1 MIGETVGVIRP
12 TVEADRY
19 QNSALVYG
27 AVTHSI
33 RRCAFDPGG
42 TSEVADGRLAVVTEP
57 TLYLPANAD
66 LHAADRVVLRGRT
79 FEVDG
84 VPAVWVN
91 PYDGATKGVVAPL
104 REVTG

>member
-33 RRCAFDPGG
+33 RRCAFDG
-42 TSEVADGRLAVVTEP
+42 TRLEINRP
-57 TLYLPANAD
+57 S
-66 LHAADRVVLRGRT
+66 
-79 FEVDG
+79 G
-84 VPAVWVN
+84 VE
-91 PYDGATKGVVAPL
+91 GH
-104 REVTG
+104 